1 MAKNH
6 ITLIVPFLNE
16 EEALPIFIETVDR
29 VLTSLKKKHKGT
41 KFSVLFVNDG
51 STDLGELIVSKA
63 RMKAAQVQ
71 LVNLSR
77 NFGKEQALYAGFM
90 HAKGDAVIPM
100 DVDLQD
106 PPEVIEEMITK
117 WRAGADIVD
126 AKRARRDEDTAV
138 KRVTARWFYKIFNI
152 FAERPIAENVGDF
165 RLFDRT
171 VVEAVKRVGDRKRFN
186 KEIFSWIGF
195 KTDQVEFDR
204 PERSTGQPSQS
215 FWKLWNLALDGIF
228 AGSTLPLRMWGYLG
242 FLIALM
248 AFLYMV
254 FVVLFTLVFGRDVPG
269 YSSTITIILF
279 FGGLNLLSVGI
290 LGEYIGRIYTEVRD
304 RPTYLVRST
313 MGLDDDA

>member
-6 ITLIVPFLNE
+6 ISLIVPFLNE
-16 EEALPIFIETVDR
+16 EDAIPIFLETADAE
-29 VLTSLKKKHKGT
+29 LAKLKKKHKAI

-51 STDLGELIVSKA
+51 STDMGELIVTKA
-63 RMKAAQVQ
+63 KMKSANVQ
-71 LVNLSR
+71 LVNLTR

-90 HAKGDAVIPM
+90 HAESDAVIPM

-106 PPEVIEEMITK
+106 PPEVIDEMITK

-138 KRVTARWFYKIFNI
+138 KRVTATWFYKIFNI
-152 FAERPIAENVGDF
+152 FSERPIPENVGDF
-165 RLFDRT
+165 RLFDRS
-171 VVEAVKRVGDRKRFN
+171 VVDAVRKVGDRKRFN
-186 KEIFSWIGF
+186 KEIFSWVGF

-242 FLIALM
+242 FLLSLM
-248 AFLYMV
+248 AFLYLV
-254 FVVLFTLVFGRDVPG
+254 YIVLFTLVFGRDVPG
-269 YSSTITIILF
+269 YSSTITLILF

-304 RPTYLVRST
+304 RPTFLVRST
-313 MGLDDDA
+313 HGLDDEK